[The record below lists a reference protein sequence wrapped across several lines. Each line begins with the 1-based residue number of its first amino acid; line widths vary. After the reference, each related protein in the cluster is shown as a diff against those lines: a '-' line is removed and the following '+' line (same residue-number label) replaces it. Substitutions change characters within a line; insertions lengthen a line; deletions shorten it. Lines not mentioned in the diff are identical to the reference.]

1 MKPFELD
8 YSYILLVFTSILV
21 YFGIFTN
28 LDVLLKESNRK
39 YFVLF
44 TLLIIVYFTLVK
56 MNGIQFIIES
66 ALTLFIF
73 WMVLFGFNINRK
85 HIYLLAILFL
95 IAVPFLLIIDLDN
108 IAEYIAVLA
117 YFCIV
122 LGVLKDIFYEKI
134 YS

>member
-1 MKPFELD
+1 MVFGYTFLQILLIVISVAIYFSLFVDFNRILK
-8 YSYILLVFTSILV
+8 YSKASYILFASLLLFVYLILLKIGGTSFLIESIL
-21 YFGIFTN
+21 
-28 LDVLLKESNRK
+28 
-39 YFVLF
+39 
-44 TLLIIVYFTLVK
+44 
-56 MNGIQFIIES
+56 
-66 ALTLFIF
+66 ALFIF

-95 IAVPFLLIIDLDN
+95 IAVPFLLSIHLDKV
-108 IAEYIAVLA
+108 AEYIAVLA